1 MVWKS
6 SRVLELQS
14 MLTHG
19 IRDYMIQVFKE
30 LIPKEV
36 CNLLIEEGL
45 TRPQLNAGIGEDNLI
60 SEGRSTKISFIG
72 HEGLKDYIHEL
83 VVTKYE
89 NYDIT
94 EAEDIQFATYN
105 VGDFYGWHADS
116 DDINKR
122 VISVTVQLSD
132 PKDYK
137 GGNLVFKVDA
147 MERAQGTVVVFPS
160 NIRHQVT
167 RVTAGTRYSLVQWFK
182 GNERN

>member
-1 MVWKS
+1 M
-6 SRVLELQS
+6 LELQS

-72 HEGLKDYIHEL
+72 NEGLKYYMHQL

-116 DDINKR
+116 DAINKR

-137 GGNLVFKVDA
+137 GGNLVFKVDP
-147 MERAQGTVVVFPS
+147 MERAQGTVVIFPS

>member
-1 MVWKS
+1 
-6 SRVLELQS
+6 
-14 MLTHG
+14 MLIHG

-72 HEGLKDYIHEL
+72 NEGLKYYMHQL

-116 DDINKR
+116 DAINKR